1 MKPFPSKSLLSVC
14 ALLLLVVDS
23 SVAFTSSGP
32 SIRSIR
38 HRTQQAP
45 TESLLPKIHTYNSI
59 EYSNQKVLDSST
71 MTLNSSLQKDEEKK
85 GQGLLLKAADSLF
98 LLYSFGMQFG
108 GTLFGLGLLL
118 NICGYNYSFDMTHG
132 LEIDTISNMQQA
144 HQFEQAAKMIHL

>member
-118 NICGYNYSFDMTHG
+118 NICGYDYSFDMTHG
-132 LEIDTISNMQQA
+132 LGIDTISNMQQA